1 MTAPFRVDPAPP
13 PLLEPIRS
21 LFADL
26 FGVPGERLLPDASF
40 LELGAD
46 SLLLLRASQRIE
58 ETFGA
63 RIPFRRLVEELSSVE
78 TVAAYLATATGGR
91 LEAPRLAAVPAPNPL
106 PVPAA
111 PKPPAPAA
119 PPRAARPEPN
129 ADLRALFSEQLRL
142 LERQLDLLARDARPS
157 PEPVGPVP
165 TPTGAPGVSL
175 HLAPPPRPVP
185 VAAAGVTGGVG
196 APGAAFVPYR
206 PIDRSPE
213 ASLTSR
219 QREHLDELILRLAS
233 KTRRSRELTEAYR
246 SCLANNRAVSGFR
259 LLWKELVYPLVGHRG
274 AGARIW
280 DVDGNEYL
288 DLTMGFGSLLF
299 GHSPDFL
306 DAALRRQ
313 LDLGI
318 QIGPESE
325 TAGRVAE
332 LVRELAGVE
341 RVTFSNSGTE
351 AVMIALRLA
360 RAVTGRTRIALF
372 AGAFHGTFDGVLAR
386 GETGADGRARVLPM
400 APGVPPHLVEDL
412 LVLDYGSEESLAVV
426 EAHAGELA
434 AVLVEPVQSRR
445 PELLNGPLLRR
456 LRAITEK
463 AGIALI
469 FDEVVTGF
477 RVHPGGVQALFG
489 VEADLVTYGKTVANG
504 MPIGIVAGKAK
515 YLDAIDG
522 GDWRYGD
529 RSLPEA
535 EITLFGGT
543 FFRHPLVMAAA
554 LAVLERLRASPG
566 LQAEL
571 SEKTER
577 LAVALDEV
585 FAAEGFP
592 GRIVRFGSLFTF
604 RFPREW
610 WASNLLFFHLLLQGI
625 YIWEGRICYLSTAHT
640 AEDSEQIVAAF
651 RASVRELRQGGFL
664 SGTEPEE
671 TRPLED
677 PDL

>member
-1 MTAPFRVDPAPP
+1 MTAPFPVDPAPP

-78 TVAAYLATATGGR
+78 AVAAYLAAATGGR
-91 LEAPRLAAVPAPNPL
+91 VEASRLAAVPDSDPL

-111 PKPPAPAA
+111 PTLPAGA
-119 PPRAARPEPN
+119 PSRAARPEPS

-142 LERQLDLLARDARPS
+142 LDRQLDLLAREARPA
-157 PEPVGPVP
+157 PVEPVP
-165 TPTGAPGVSL
+165 TPPGAPSVPL
-175 HLAPPPRPVP
+175 HLAPAARFVP
-185 VAAAGVTGGVG
+185 VTAAGVPGGVG

-206 PIDRSPE
+206 PIDRSPG
-213 ASLTSR
+213 STLTSR
-219 QREHLDELILRLAS
+219 QREHLDELISRLAA
-233 KTRRSRELTEAYR
+233 KTHRSRELTEAYR
-246 SCLANNRAVSGFR
+246 GCLANNRAVSGFR

-332 LVRELAGVE
+332 LVRELTGVE

-386 GETGADGRARVLPM
+386 RETGADGRARVLPM

-412 LVLDYGSEESLAVV
+412 LVLDYESEESLAAV

-456 LRAITEK
+456 LRAITER

-477 RVHPGGVQALFG
+477 RVHSGGVQALFG
-489 VEADLVTYGKTVANG
+489 VEADLVTYGKAVANG

-554 LAVLERLRASPG
+554 LAVLERLRANPG

-585 FAAEGFP
+585 FAVEGFP

-604 RFPREW
+604 RFPLEW

-640 AEDSEQIVAAF
+640 PEDLEQIVAAF
-651 RASVRELRQGGFL
+651 RASLRELRQGGFL
-664 SGTEPEE
+664 PGTEPEE
-671 TRPLED
+671 RRPTEH